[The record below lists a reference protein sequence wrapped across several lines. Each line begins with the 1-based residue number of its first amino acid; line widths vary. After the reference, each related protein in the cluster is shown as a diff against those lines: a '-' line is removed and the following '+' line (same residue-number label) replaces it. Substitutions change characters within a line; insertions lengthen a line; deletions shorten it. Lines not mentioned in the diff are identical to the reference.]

1 MITEKLYKVQLL
13 DGKET
18 TKLYETRQEA
28 LRAHRGNISKLIEVL
43 PRATKTKPAPIVDE
57 LVIVI
62 SARSNED
69 LEISKDCGYAVMYNC
84 PKRDK
89 IYEGMKYLEVS
100 ENYVLEAT
108 ITKLEKNDPRNIYG
122 SDIIWTDQY
131 GVNIPLWFQHDF
143 YQSAVIPTGDGT
155 FTLHNSDPTQAHNVC
170 GFVKYKNYHFVKG
183 KLYKCGPVA
192 LFPEFDQQFQLQIS
206 NKDREILLGYQ
217 GLAVTDG
224 PDHIKEFIQNIDKPI
239 PQCKFCPINQQNHQ
253 IFAETKIKKHV
264 KMVPV

>member
-43 PRATKTKPAPIVDE
+43 PKATKPKPVSTVDE

-100 ENYVLEAT
+100 DSYVLEAT
-108 ITKLEKNDPRNIYG
+108 ITKLEKYEKG
-122 SDIIWTDQY
+122 
-131 GVNIPLWFQHDF
+131 
-143 YQSAVIPTGDGT
+143 
-155 FTLHNSDPTQAHNVC
+155 AHHHWK
-170 GFVKYKNYHFVKG
+170 GPGYKPDKTW
-183 KLYKCGPVA
+183 KWA
-192 LFPEFDQQFQLQIS
+192 LFHKNGKIVPRKNVEERYSNPLKGTQGGIS
-206 NKDREILLGYQ
+206 Y
-217 GLAVTDG
+217 
-224 PDHIKEFIQNIDKPI
+224 IKI
-239 PQCKFCPINQQNHQ
+239 
-253 IFAETKIKKHV
+253 
-264 KMVPV
+264 

>member
-18 TKLYETRQEA
+18 TTLYETRQDA
-28 LRAHRGNISKLIEVL
+28 LRAHRGNVAKLIEVL
-43 PRATKTKPAPIVDE
+43 PKATKTKPASTIDE

-108 ITKLEKNDPRNIYG
+108 ITKLEKYEKG
-122 SDIIWTDQY
+122 
-131 GVNIPLWFQHDF
+131 
-143 YQSAVIPTGDGT
+143 
-155 FTLHNSDPTQAHNVC
+155 AHHHWK
-170 GFVKYKNYHFVKG
+170 GPGYKPDKVWKW
-183 KLYKCGPVA
+183 A
-192 LFPEFDQQFQLQIS
+192 LFHKNGRI
-206 NKDREILLGYQ
+206 
-217 GLAVTDG
+217 
-224 PDHIKEFIQNIDKPI
+224 I
-239 PQCKFCPINQQNHQ
+239 PRKNV
-253 IFAETKIKKHV
+253 EER
-264 KMVPV
+264 

>member
-108 ITKLEKNDPRNIYG
+108 ITKLEKYEKG
-122 SDIIWTDQY
+122 
-131 GVNIPLWFQHDF
+131 
-143 YQSAVIPTGDGT
+143 
-155 FTLHNSDPTQAHNVC
+155 AHHHWK
-170 GFVKYKNYHFVKG
+170 GPGYKPDKTW
-183 KLYKCGPVA
+183 KWA
-192 LFPEFDQQFQLQIS
+192 LFHKNGKIVPRKNVEERYSNPLKGTQGGIS
-206 NKDREILLGYQ
+206 Y
-217 GLAVTDG
+217 
-224 PDHIKEFIQNIDKPI
+224 IKI
-239 PQCKFCPINQQNHQ
+239 
-253 IFAETKIKKHV
+253 
-264 KMVPV
+264 

>member
-43 PRATKTKPAPIVDE
+43 PKATKPKPVSNVDE

-100 ENYVLEAT
+100 DNYVLEAT
-108 ITKLEKNDPRNIYG
+108 ITKLEKYEKG
-122 SDIIWTDQY
+122 
-131 GVNIPLWFQHDF
+131 
-143 YQSAVIPTGDGT
+143 
-155 FTLHNSDPTQAHNVC
+155 AHHHWK
-170 GFVKYKNYHFVKG
+170 GPGYKPDKTW
-183 KLYKCGPVA
+183 KWA
-192 LFPEFDQQFQLQIS
+192 LFHKNGKIVPRKNVEERYSNPLKGTQGGIS
-206 NKDREILLGYQ
+206 Y
-217 GLAVTDG
+217 
-224 PDHIKEFIQNIDKPI
+224 IKI
-239 PQCKFCPINQQNHQ
+239 
-253 IFAETKIKKHV
+253 
-264 KMVPV
+264 

>member
-43 PRATKTKPAPIVDE
+43 PKATKTKPVSTVDE

-89 IYEGMKYLEVS
+89 IYPGMRYLEVS
-100 ENYVLEAT
+100 DEYVLEAV
-108 ITKLEKNDPRNIYG
+108 IDKLEKYEKGAHPHWKGPGYKPNKEWKWAIY
-122 SDIIWTDQY
+122 
-131 GVNIPLWFQHDF
+131 H
-143 YQSAVIPTGDGT
+143 
-155 FTLHNSDPTQAHNVC
+155 
-170 GFVKYKNYHFVKG
+170 KNG
-183 KLYKCGPVA
+183 KLIKRENAEQRYSNSLKGT
-192 LFPEFDQQFQLQIS
+192 QGGIS
-206 NKDREILLGYQ
+206 Y
-217 GLAVTDG
+217 
-224 PDHIKEFIQNIDKPI
+224 IKI
-239 PQCKFCPINQQNHQ
+239 
-253 IFAETKIKKHV
+253 
-264 KMVPV
+264 

>member
-43 PRATKTKPAPIVDE
+43 PRATKTKPVPIVDE
-57 LVIVI
+57 LAIVI

-108 ITKLEKNDPRNIYG
+108 ITKLEKYEKG
-122 SDIIWTDQY
+122 
-131 GVNIPLWFQHDF
+131 
-143 YQSAVIPTGDGT
+143 
-155 FTLHNSDPTQAHNVC
+155 AHHHWK
-170 GFVKYKNYHFVKG
+170 GPGYKPDKTW
-183 KLYKCGPVA
+183 KWA
-192 LFPEFDQQFQLQIS
+192 LFHKNGKIVPRKNVEERYSNPLKGTQGGIS
-206 NKDREILLGYQ
+206 Y
-217 GLAVTDG
+217 
-224 PDHIKEFIQNIDKPI
+224 IKI
-239 PQCKFCPINQQNHQ
+239 
-253 IFAETKIKKHV
+253 
-264 KMVPV
+264 

>member
-18 TKLYETRQEA
+18 TTLYETRQDA
-28 LRAHRGNISKLIEVL
+28 LRAHRGNVAKLIEVL
-43 PRATKTKPAPIVDE
+43 PKATKTKPAPTIDE

-108 ITKLEKNDPRNIYG
+108 ITKLEKYEKG
-122 SDIIWTDQY
+122 
-131 GVNIPLWFQHDF
+131 
-143 YQSAVIPTGDGT
+143 
-155 FTLHNSDPTQAHNVC
+155 AHHHWK
-170 GFVKYKNYHFVKG
+170 GPGYKPDKVWKW
-183 KLYKCGPVA
+183 A
-192 LFPEFDQQFQLQIS
+192 LFHKNGRIIPRKNVEERYSNPLKGTQGGIS
-206 NKDREILLGYQ
+206 Y
-217 GLAVTDG
+217 
-224 PDHIKEFIQNIDKPI
+224 IKI
-239 PQCKFCPINQQNHQ
+239 
-253 IFAETKIKKHV
+253 
-264 KMVPV
+264 

>member
-18 TKLYETRQEA
+18 TTLYETRQDA
-28 LRAHRGNISKLIEVL
+28 LRAHRGNVAKLIEVL
-43 PRATKTKPAPIVDE
+43 PKATKTKPAPTIDE

-108 ITKLEKNDPRNIYG
+108 ITKLEKYEKG
-122 SDIIWTDQY
+122 
-131 GVNIPLWFQHDF
+131 
-143 YQSAVIPTGDGT
+143 
-155 FTLHNSDPTQAHNVC
+155 AHHHWK
-170 GFVKYKNYHFVKG
+170 GPGYKPDKTW
-183 KLYKCGPVA
+183 KWA
-192 LFPEFDQQFQLQIS
+192 LFHKNGKIVPRKNVEERYSNPLKGTQGGIS
-206 NKDREILLGYQ
+206 Y
-217 GLAVTDG
+217 
-224 PDHIKEFIQNIDKPI
+224 IKI
-239 PQCKFCPINQQNHQ
+239 
-253 IFAETKIKKHV
+253 
-264 KMVPV
+264 

>member
-108 ITKLEKNDPRNIYG
+108 ITKLEKYEKG
-122 SDIIWTDQY
+122 
-131 GVNIPLWFQHDF
+131 
-143 YQSAVIPTGDGT
+143 
-155 FTLHNSDPTQAHNVC
+155 AHYHWK
-170 GFVKYKNYHFVKG
+170 GPGYKPDKTW
-183 KLYKCGPVA
+183 KWA
-192 LFPEFDQQFQLQIS
+192 LFHKNGKIVPRKNVEERYSNPLKGTQGGIS
-206 NKDREILLGYQ
+206 Y
-217 GLAVTDG
+217 
-224 PDHIKEFIQNIDKPI
+224 IKI
-239 PQCKFCPINQQNHQ
+239 
-253 IFAETKIKKHV
+253 
-264 KMVPV
+264 

>member
-1 MITEKLYKVQLL
+1 MITEKLYRVQLL

-108 ITKLEKNDPRNIYG
+108 ITKLEKYEKG
-122 SDIIWTDQY
+122 
-131 GVNIPLWFQHDF
+131 
-143 YQSAVIPTGDGT
+143 
-155 FTLHNSDPTQAHNVC
+155 AHHHWK
-170 GFVKYKNYHFVKG
+170 GPGYKPDKTW
-183 KLYKCGPVA
+183 KWA
-192 LFPEFDQQFQLQIS
+192 LFHKNGKIVPRKNVEERYSNPLKGTQGGIS
-206 NKDREILLGYQ
+206 Y
-217 GLAVTDG
+217 
-224 PDHIKEFIQNIDKPI
+224 IKI
-239 PQCKFCPINQQNHQ
+239 
-253 IFAETKIKKHV
+253 
-264 KMVPV
+264 

>member
-43 PRATKTKPAPIVDE
+43 PRATKTKPVPIVDE

-108 ITKLEKNDPRNIYG
+108 ITKLEKYEKG
-122 SDIIWTDQY
+122 
-131 GVNIPLWFQHDF
+131 
-143 YQSAVIPTGDGT
+143 
-155 FTLHNSDPTQAHNVC
+155 AHYHWK
-170 GFVKYKNYHFVKG
+170 GPGYKPDKTW
-183 KLYKCGPVA
+183 KWA
-192 LFPEFDQQFQLQIS
+192 LFHKNGKIVPRKNVEERYSNPLKGTQGGIS
-206 NKDREILLGYQ
+206 Y
-217 GLAVTDG
+217 
-224 PDHIKEFIQNIDKPI
+224 IKI
-239 PQCKFCPINQQNHQ
+239 
-253 IFAETKIKKHV
+253 
-264 KMVPV
+264 